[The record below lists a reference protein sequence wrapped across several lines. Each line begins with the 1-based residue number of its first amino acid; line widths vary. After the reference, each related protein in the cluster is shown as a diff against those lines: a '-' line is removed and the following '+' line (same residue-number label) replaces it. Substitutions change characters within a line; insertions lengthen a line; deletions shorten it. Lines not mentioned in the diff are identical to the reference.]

1 MQVSSWVWALFAL
14 MVLAVLAADLGVFRP
29 SRRGPQE
36 ITLGSAA
43 WWSAAWIGLSL
54 LFGVVI
60 LALYGRG
67 PALTYLT
74 AYLLEKSLSVDNI
87 FVFVL
92 IFSELRIPPDQ
103 QRRVLYW
110 GVLGALASRALLIAG
125 GVFLLRR
132 FNWIVYPFAALVL
145 FAAVRILWGKEKE
158 RELVAT
164 ACAVCGTWVARII
177 PITPVLRGGAFW
189 VSQRGRLLA
198 TPLFIALVVVETTD
212 VIFAL
217 DSIPAVFAVTGDL
230 FLVYTSNVFAMLGLR
245 SLYFLLSGIVER
257 FRFLRAGL
265 AAILGFVGLKLLS
278 SGVVEIPTW
287 VSLAVIAAALA
298 LAVAASLTIAPKL
311 APVSGARARSP
322 EPR

>member
-29 SRRGPQE
+29 SRREPRE
-36 ITLGSAA
+36 VTLSSAA
-43 WWSAAWIGLSL
+43 WWSAAWVGLSL

-103 QRRVLYW
+103 QR
-110 GVLGALASRALLIAG
+110 
-125 GVFLLRR
+125 
-132 FNWIVYPFAALVL
+132 
-145 FAAVRILWGKEKE
+145 
-158 RELVAT
+158 
-164 ACAVCGTWVARII
+164 
-177 PITPVLRGGAFW
+177 
-189 VSQRGRLLA
+189 RLLA

-265 AAILGFVGLKLLS
+265 AAILAFVGLKLLS

-287 VSLAVIAAALA
+287 VSLAVIAAALT
-298 LAVAASLTIAPKL
+298 LAVAASLTVSGKM
-311 APVSGARARSP
+311 APVSGARPRSR
-322 EPR
+322 ERR